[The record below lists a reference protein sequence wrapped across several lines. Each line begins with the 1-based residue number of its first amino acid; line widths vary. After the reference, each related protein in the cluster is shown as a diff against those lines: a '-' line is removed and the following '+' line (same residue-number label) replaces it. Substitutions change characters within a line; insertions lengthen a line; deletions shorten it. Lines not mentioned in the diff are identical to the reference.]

1 MPSHPINRNANQTK
15 ATVLEAAI
23 SGLFSKIAARFG
35 PADKQGTVSR
45 RQVRNGGA
53 SLLLAYNLSVD
64 LLEHFHLPV
73 IDPLHDAVVNG
84 TASDITDGASASEVA
99 DLRGANLTTE
109 SMSAVNAGDASN
121 STLVDQRNSSKNVAK
136 SFLLDL
142 ENDSNQTAP
151 NPTVVVVP
159 QQSLTATPM
168 QMRCP
173 HCGHEI
179 MTHTKKTV
187 GLCTYIMVGVCC
199 FFCMRSL
206 SLELETPRMGEET
219 AEREEDF
226 RIASSARFS
235 SESPNPEGR
244 VPGTVTPSAGDP
256 LRRP

>member
-1 MPSHPINRNANQTK
+1 MAEPENLPTPVVRTRYPRRRLWQDILGASAGICIGAASLVLIGVIVSADVLMPSHPINRNANQTK

-142 ENDSNQTAP
+142 ENDSNQTG
-151 NPTVVVVP
+151 
-159 QQSLTATPM
+159 Q
-168 QMRCP
+168 
-173 HCGHEI
+173 
-179 MTHTKKTV
+179 
-187 GLCTYIMVGVCC
+187 
-199 FFCMRSL
+199 
-206 SLELETPRMGEET
+206 
-219 AEREEDF
+219 
-226 RIASSARFS
+226 
-235 SESPNPEGR
+235 
-244 VPGTVTPSAGDP
+244 
-256 LRRP
+256 